1 MDIEKN
7 YSDLKSQFPNLEI
20 YQNYP
25 LAPYTT
31 VKIGGPADIFV
42 HTKSSEEL
50 KNILSFCRDARS
62 RVSTNI
68 PITILGNGSNVLI
81 SDSGIRGIVIKN
93 DSTTFSISDT
103 IDPPEKINRFSTQR
117 TENDP
122 NKYLNFGTLDYDES
136 DKPRVSVKI
145 DSGCNLPQIIN
156 QLIDKN
162 ITGLQWFGYIPGSIG
177 GAIFCNIHGGAYN
190 FSDFI
195 KEIEVFDLKSNELK
209 NYSAKDLEWGYDFS
223 SFQQNPHLII
233 LSVTL
238 SLFKGDIIKAKET
251 VAAWIKQKSTVQ
263 SMNSLGSVFKN
274 PPLEVCQPIWGEQKS
289 AGWIIDNELKLKG
302 QSNGDAQV
310 SLKHAN
316 IIINNGHAMAKN
328 YLDLIELVQ
337 SQIQTKF
344 GFQFELEIKLIGF

>member
-103 IDPPEKINRFSTQR
+103 IDPPEKINRFST
-117 TENDP
+117 EL
-122 NKYLNFGTLDYDES
+122 KFY
-136 DKPRVSVKI
+136 RVSPNWV
-145 DSGCNLPQIIN
+145 
-156 QLIDKN
+156 
-162 ITGLQWFGYIPGSIG
+162 
-177 GAIFCNIHGGAYN
+177 
-190 FSDFI
+190 
-195 KEIEVFDLKSNELK
+195 
-209 NYSAKDLEWGYDFS
+209 
-223 SFQQNPHLII
+223 
-233 LSVTL
+233 
-238 SLFKGDIIKAKET
+238 
-251 VAAWIKQKSTVQ
+251 
-263 SMNSLGSVFKN
+263 
-274 PPLEVCQPIWGEQKS
+274 
-289 AGWIIDNELKLKG
+289 
-302 QSNGDAQV
+302 
-310 SLKHAN
+310 
-316 IIINNGHAMAKN
+316 
-328 YLDLIELVQ
+328 
-337 SQIQTKF
+337 
-344 GFQFELEIKLIGF
+344 